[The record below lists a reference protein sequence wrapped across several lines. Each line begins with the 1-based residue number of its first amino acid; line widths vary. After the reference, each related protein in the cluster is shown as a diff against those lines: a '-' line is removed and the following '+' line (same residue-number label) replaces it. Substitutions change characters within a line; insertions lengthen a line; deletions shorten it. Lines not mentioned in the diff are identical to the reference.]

1 MEIRK
6 KSDGSDRIGSGESAF
21 FEDRNWVAVAS
32 RRDSHGERIRE
43 KYEEESG
50 AIRLDE
56 WGQSRP
62 RRFTS

>member
-6 KSDGSDRIGSGESAF
+6 KSDGSDRIGSDRLNR
-21 FEDRNWVAVAS
+21 EDRNWVAVAS
-32 RRDSHGERIRE
+32 RRDSHGEWIR
-43 KYEEESG
+43 ESG